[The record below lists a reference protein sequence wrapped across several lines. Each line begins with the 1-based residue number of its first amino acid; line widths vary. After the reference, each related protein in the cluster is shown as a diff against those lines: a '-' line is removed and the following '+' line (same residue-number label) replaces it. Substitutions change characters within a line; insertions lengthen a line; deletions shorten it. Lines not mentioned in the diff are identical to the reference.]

1 MSVFLVSKCRVTRTP
16 NIWNMA
22 IFNVENNDPEPEPTK
37 KNTKV
42 GFCGMGNVLLWYE
55 NTTWAMMIMISPSE
69 SSLFHHCFHGFK
81 PGFFHGHF
89 GGIASRHFSAPVP
102 GWEVESLVPW
112 GSREAASERTARKNY
127 GCTAKLDPKKWPI
140 GTPKTW

>member
-1 MSVFLVSKCRVTRTP
+1 
-16 NIWNMA
+16 
-22 IFNVENNDPEPEPTK
+22 
-37 KNTKV
+37 
-42 GFCGMGNVLLWYE
+42 
-55 NTTWAMMIMISPSE
+55 MMIMISPSE

-112 GSREAASERTARKNY
+112 GSRVAASERGRRGRTMAALRSWTRKN
-127 GCTAKLDPKKWPI
+127 GPLVHPKHDKRTTKS
-140 GTPKTW
+140 GGKTW